1 MDFAGMT
8 LNGILSY
15 SISGFHY
22 LPLPDTSVAIVG
34 PNGVGKSSL
43 IKALQR
49 AIQGDAGR
57 RSDRNLVH
65 LDLML
70 PRNIETFFETNT
82 DPGVIKVIRDLLIS
96 RDAFTFLKE
105 IHDVTTK
112 DYVDLLS
119 SLWTNSIGEIESEW
133 LRRMRFSNAD
143 KSDDAFLNNTVEK
156 HLRWRSYISVPLNKL
171 PADHEKYTQQYL
183 AESKA
188 NEKAR
193 DFAYDP
199 ALSGFNFDISPVGN
213 ARTPQWRIDL
223 IFKVPQDELTID
235 NSLSEV
241 AQMLT
246 WPKSLSAAFEHE
258 GEFGFGE
265 YDSDGMMAMKQYVRF
280 INGEA
285 WFGINIGTTQTPLGF
300 NFINP
305 DETGWTE
312 IREAALDLIDESLTF
327 VEGGYS
333 NFPFRLNNQDGR
345 TKQARIDGEELGVI
359 PISPNLEFTKEFE
372 TLLKKYSDMASD
384 YFSSFIPGAPRIE
397 FTSNRKEYWITKGL
411 IQLEVRDGY
420 RHYQLEELSEAQ
432 QRWAKIALLLTVYHY
447 SNLALFID
455 EPERGIQRKI
465 ESSLLDL
472 FDKVD
477 IGATSLP
484 RFFATH
490 SAEIISDCSTVIQIT
505 RDKDGMRNI
514 RKVVGSILPLLQ
526 QLDISQEEFFQTK
539 KLLVLTEGIM
549 DKAMLDGFAFDRF
562 QKEGIEV
569 IYGFGLESWSSYF
582 DSQYLRKSSGAKIVF
597 WADSLD
603 MAKLNEL
610 IQRVS
615 DEKIEDKALNFFL
628 SEHIREVVKESW
640 SKEQFDIVVAIIA
653 ESIRTKDS
661 KVRIESTGDYDCI
674 MWVSPQILGLSAAV
688 TWPSLINEL
697 NAQPRT
703 RFTESR
709 GKRFKKL
716 VKSKLRTAGYQDGL
730 NINRLKTICQ
740 ELEISGQI
748 PTEVSNLI
756 ERIIHFAKN

>member
-1 MDFAGMT
+1 
-8 LNGILSY
+8 
-15 SISGFHY
+15 
-22 LPLPDTSVAIVG
+22 V
-34 PNGVGKSSL
+34 
-43 IKALQR
+43 
-49 AIQGDAGR
+49 
-57 RSDRNLVH
+57 
-65 LDLML
+65 
-70 PRNIETFFETNT
+70 
-82 DPGVIKVIRDLLIS
+82 
-96 RDAFTFLKE
+96 
-105 IHDVTTK
+105 
-112 DYVDLLS
+112 
-119 SLWTNSIGEIESEW
+119 
-133 LRRMRFSNAD
+133 
-143 KSDDAFLNNTVEK
+143 
-156 HLRWRSYISVPLNKL
+156 
-171 PADHEKYTQQYL
+171 
-183 AESKA
+183 
-188 NEKAR
+188 
-193 DFAYDP
+193 
-199 ALSGFNFDISPVGN
+199 
-213 ARTPQWRIDL
+213 
-223 IFKVPQDELTID
+223 
-235 NSLSEV
+235 
-241 AQMLT
+241 
-246 WPKSLSAAFEHE
+246 
-258 GEFGFGE
+258 
-265 YDSDGMMAMKQYVRF
+265 
-280 INGEA
+280 
-285 WFGINIGTTQTPLGF
+285 
-300 NFINP
+300 
-305 DETGWTE
+305 
-312 IREAALDLIDESLTF
+312 
-327 VEGGYS
+327 
-333 NFPFRLNNQDGR
+333 
-345 TKQARIDGEELGVI
+345 
-359 PISPNLEFTKEFE
+359 PISANLEFTKEFE
-372 TLLKKYSDMASD
+372 ALLKKYSDMASD
-384 YFSSFIPGAPRIE
+384 YFNSFIPGAPRIE
-397 FTSNRKEYWITKGL
+397 FTTHGKEYWITKGL
-411 IQLEVRDGY
+411 IQIQVRDGY
-420 RHYQLEELSEAQ
+420 INYELEELSEAQ
-432 QRWAKIALLLTVYHY
+432 QRWAKIALLLTAYHY

-465 ESSLLDL
+465 ESTLLEL
-472 FDKVD
+472 FDKVEF
-477 IGATSLP
+477 GASSLP

-490 SAEIISDCSTVIQIT
+490 SAEIISNCSTVIQIT
-505 RDKDGMRNI
+505 RDKDGLRNI

-674 MWVSPQILGLSAAV
+674 MWVSPQILGLPAAV

-716 VKSKLRTAGYQDGL
+716 VKSKLKTAGYQDGL